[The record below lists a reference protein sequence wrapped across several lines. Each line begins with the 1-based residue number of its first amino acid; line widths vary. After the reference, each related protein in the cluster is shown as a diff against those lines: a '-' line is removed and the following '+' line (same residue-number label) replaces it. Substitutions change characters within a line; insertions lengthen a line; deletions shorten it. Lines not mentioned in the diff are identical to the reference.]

1 MKKLKCSWKKFLALV
16 AGFLGIGSLVSCY
29 GMPIPVDLEDE
40 YFGTVTGDIDGIEQ
54 PIPGILVE
62 NRYVNV
68 ITDENGQYRINS
80 NPLLS
85 LSFTDIDGEENGSF
99 DSKYI
104 RIEDPDNHEINV
116 HLDPKSSGEK

>member
-1 MKKLKCSWKKFLALV
+1 
-16 AGFLGIGSLVSCY
+16 
-29 GMPIPVDLEDE
+29 MPIPVDLDEE

-68 ITDENGQYRINS
+68 ITDENGRYRINS

-85 LSFTDIDGEENGSF
+85 ISFTDIDGEENGSF

-116 HLDPKSSGEK
+116 HLNPKSSGEK